1 MVILVT
7 AIGSPGY
14 LGYATY
20 EIKKTRGVC
29 EAFLE
34 KFRKH
39 KHTKQWGNLSAVQES
54 VLYWKAEFTIEIL
67 SEFTKKTEVEKKLT
81 DCLLKLQKTDD
92 GGWGALYERTRDES

>member
-1 MVILVT
+1 MVILLT
-7 AIGSPGY
+7 TIGAPGH

-34 KFRKH
+34 KFKTH
-39 KHTKQWGNLSAVQES
+39 KYTKQWGNLSAVQES
-54 VLYWKAEFTIEIL
+54 ILYWKAEFTVEIL
-67 SEFTKKTEVEKKLT
+67 SEFVNKTEVEQKLT

-92 GGWGALYERTRDES
+92 GGWGAVYERTLD